1 MAPATN
7 ANAGT
12 NASAAKPCAIT
23 PPILLQPATQPVARP
38 RSLMMGK
45 LSAAYGIRIEMTAL
59 VPTIKRETETSGL
72 ENNDKA
78 RVLRS
83 SVASNPSV
91 VTPSICLKPDTAC
104 V

>member
-1 MAPATN
+1 
-7 ANAGT
+7 
-12 NASAAKPCAIT
+12 
-23 PPILLQPATQPVARP
+23 
-38 RSLMMGK
+38 
-45 LSAAYGIRIEMTAL
+45 MTAL